1 MNPLTRFLI
10 ARSRT
15 KLEKLLAEDKAAR
28 TGKTTMA
35 MMEDIVRRGHDIAVL
50 RHHLA
55 QLEGA
60 VVVDEDSGGF
70 DDRIPSGVHCP
81 TAKDEK

>member
-1 MNPLTRFLI
+1 MNPLTRFRI

-28 TGKTTMA
+28 AGKTTMS
-35 MMEDIVRRGHDIAVL
+35 MMDGIVQRGHDIAVL
-50 RHHLA
+50 RHQLA

-60 VVVDEDSGGF
+60 VAEDDDSGGF
-70 DDRIPSGVHCP
+70 DDRLPSGVHCP
-81 TAKDEK
+81 TKEER